1 MPFNNS
7 SEHQLHGSDRI
18 FLKVVK
24 NFIHVMRSLSL
35 TYSFF
40 LFRAHQNE
48 QAVQSQSYSSPYT
61 SVIKRNVEAWSNN
74 SGKQSGNYGS
84 PLTENFLYTMTE
96 FVFLISEPVCNI

>member
-1 MPFNNS
+1 
-7 SEHQLHGSDRI
+7 
-18 FLKVVK
+18 
-24 NFIHVMRSLSL
+24 MRSLSL

-74 SGKQSGNYGS
+74 SGKQSGHYGS
-84 PLTENFLYTMTE
+84 PLTEHLPDTVTHE
-96 FVFLISEPVCNI
+96 CVFLISEPVSKGGG